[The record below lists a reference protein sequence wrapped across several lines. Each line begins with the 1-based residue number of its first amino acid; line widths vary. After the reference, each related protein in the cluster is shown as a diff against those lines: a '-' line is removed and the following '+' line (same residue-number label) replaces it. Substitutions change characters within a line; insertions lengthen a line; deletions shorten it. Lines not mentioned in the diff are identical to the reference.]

1 MNFQELT
8 YRVKLQCQE
17 GYLSE
22 LIVLLVKWISSGD
35 KDLTSLSLGVLV
47 NIFSKNK
54 FAMFIL
60 LKSTDSK
67 SFMRLLLRIQSDN
80 TFTKIQ
86 VYKLLLV
93 LEHVSGQIPHTDVN
107 NLIDLTFIVLEEG
120 LNQNNIFAL
129 CHTIDFFIDISEHL
143 RWKNHVYE
151 YSKYVINHYYCIR

>member
-1 MNFQELT
+1 LT
-8 YRVKLQCQE
+8 YGVKLQCQE

-22 LIVLLVKWISSGD
+22 LIILLVKWISSED

-47 NIFSKNK
+47 NVFSKNK

-80 TFTKIQ
+80 TFTKVQ

-93 LEHVSGQIPHTDVN
+93 LEHVSGQIPHIDVN
-107 NLIDLTFIVLEEG
+107 NLIDLIFIVLEEG

-129 CHTIDFFIDISEHL
+129 RHTIDFFIDISEHL
-143 RWKNHVYE
+143 RWKNHIYE
-151 YSKYVINHYYCIR
+151 YSKYVINYYFCIG